1 MAKVTF
7 SKLGLSKNTE
17 VKEIEWNGQKIEIKQ
32 YLPIED
38 KINLVGKIL
47 NNAVDDNGYY
57 NPIRLNIYQTVE
69 SILVYTNISV
79 TEKQKE
85 DVLKLYDCFV
95 STGLEKAIKEDG
107 NLKDEWLQIDL
118 WIVEA
123 IDNIYDYRNSAAGI
137 MEAISRDYSDLEL
150 DADKI
155 KGDIANPDNLT
166 LLKDVLTKL
175 G

>member
-17 VKEIEWNGQKIEIKQ
+17 IKEIEWNGQKIEIKQ
-32 YLPIED
+32 YLPIEE
-38 KINLVGKIL
+38 KIDLIGKVL
-47 NNAVDDNGYY
+47 NESVDDNGYY
-57 NPIRLNIYQTVE
+57 NPIRLNIYTNME
-69 SILVYTNISV
+69 IIMAYTNISF

-85 DVLKLYDCFV
+85 DILKLYDLFYGCELVDKIFE
-95 STGLEKAIKEDG
+95 TIPEDEIS
-107 NLKDEWLQIDL
+107 DITDWTY
-118 WIVEA
+118 EA
-123 IDNIYDYRNSAAGI
+123 INNIYDYRNSAAGI
-137 MEAISRDYSDLEL
+137 MEAIGRDYSDLEL

-155 KGDIANPDNLT
+155 KGDIANPENLT

>member
-17 VKEIEWNGQKIEIKQ
+17 VKEIEWNGQKIEVKQ

-38 KINLVGKIL
+38 KIDLVGKVL
-47 NNAVDDNGYY
+47 NESVDDNGYY
-57 NPIRLNIYQTVE
+57 NPIRLNIYTNME
-69 SILVYTNISV
+69 IIMAYTNISF

-85 DVLKLYDCFV
+85 DILKLYDLFYGCELVDKIF
-95 STGLEKAIKEDG
+95 EIIPEDEIS
-107 NLKDEWLQIDL
+107 DITDWTY
-118 WIVEA
+118 EA

-137 MEAISRDYSDLEL
+137 MEAVSRDYSNLEL

-155 KGDIANPDNLT
+155 KGDIANPENLT

>member
-17 VKEIEWNGQKIEIKQ
+17 IKEIEWNGQKIEVKQ
-32 YLPIED
+32 YLPIEE
-38 KINLVGKIL
+38 KIDLIGKIL
-47 NNAVDDNGYY
+47 NQSVDDNGYY
-57 NPIRLNIYQTVE
+57 NPIRLFIYTNME
-69 SILVYTNISV
+69 IIMAYTNISF

-85 DVLKLYDCFV
+85 DILKLYDLFNG
-95 STGLEKAIKEDG
+95 TELGNTIFKAIPIPEV
-107 NLKDEWLQIDL
+107 NQITD
-118 WIVEA
+118 WSYEA

-137 MEAISRDYSDLEL
+137 MEAVSRDYSNLEL

-155 KGDIANPDNLT
+155 KGDIANPENLT

>member
-17 VKEIEWNGQKIEIKQ
+17 VKEVEWNDQKIEVKQ
-32 YLPIED
+32 YLPIEE
-38 KINLVGKIL
+38 KINLVGKVL
-47 NNAVDDNGYY
+47 NESVDDNGYY
-57 NPIRLNIYQTVE
+57 NPIRLNIYTNME
-69 SILVYTNISV
+69 IIMAYTNISF

-85 DVLKLYDCFV
+85 DILKLYDLFYGCELVDKIFK
-95 STGLEKAIKEDG
+95 TIPEDEIS
-107 NLKDEWLQIDL
+107 DITDWTY
-118 WIVEA
+118 EA
-123 IDNIYDYRNSAAGI
+123 IDNVYDYRNSAAGI

-155 KGDIANPDNLT
+155 KGDIANPENLT

>member
-17 VKEIEWNGQKIEIKQ
+17 VKEIEWNGQKIEVKQ

-38 KINLVGKIL
+38 KIDLIGKVL
-47 NNAVDDNGYY
+47 NESVDDNGYY
-57 NPIRLNIYQTVE
+57 NPIRLYIYTNME
-69 SILVYTNISV
+69 ILMAYTNISF

-85 DVLKLYDCFV
+85 DILKLYDLFNGTELGDIIYKSIPIPEV
-95 STGLEKAIKEDG
+95 Q
-107 NLKDEWLQIDL
+107 QISD
-118 WIVEA
+118 WSYEA

-137 MEAISRDYSDLEL
+137 MEAVGRDYSDLEL

-155 KGDIANPDNLT
+155 KNDMANPENIT

>member
-17 VKEIEWNGQKIEIKQ
+17 VKEIEWNGQKIEAKQ
-32 YLPIED
+32 YLPIEE
-38 KINLVGKIL
+38 KIDLVSKIL
-47 NNAVDDNGYY
+47 NESVDNNGYY
-57 NPIRLNIYQTVE
+57 NPIRLNIYTNME
-69 SILVYTNISV
+69 IIMTYTNISF

-85 DVLKLYDCFV
+85 DILKLYDLFYGCELVDKIFEIIPEDEV
-95 STGLEKAIKEDG
+95 SDITD
-107 NLKDEWLQIDL
+107 WTY
-118 WIVEA
+118 EA

-137 MEAISRDYSDLEL
+137 MEAIGKDYSNLEL

-155 KGDIANPDNLT
+155 KGDIANPENLT

>member
-17 VKEIEWNGQKIEIKQ
+17 IKEIEWNGQKIEVKQ
-32 YLPIED
+32 YLPIEE
-38 KINLVGKIL
+38 KIDIVGKIL
-47 NNAVDDNGYY
+47 NQSVDDNGFY
-57 NPIRLNIYQTVE
+57 NPIRLHIYTNME
-69 SILVYTNISV
+69 ILMAYTNITF

-85 DVLKLYDCFV
+85 DILKLYDLFNGTKLIEKIFEAIPGDEV
-95 STGLEKAIKEDG
+95 SEISG
-107 NLKDEWLQIDL
+107 WSY
-118 WIVEA
+118 EA
-123 IDNIYDYRNSAAGI
+123 IDNIYTYRNSAAGI
-137 MEAISRDYSDLEL
+137 MESVGRDYSDLEL

-155 KGDIANPDNLT
+155 KGDIANPENLT

>member
-32 YLPIED
+32 YLPIEE
-38 KINLVGKIL
+38 KIDLIGKIL
-47 NNAVDDNGYY
+47 NESVDDNGYY
-57 NPIRLNIYQTVE
+57 NPIRLNIYTNME
-69 SILVYTNISV
+69 IIMAYTNISF

-85 DVLKLYDCFV
+85 DILKLYDLFYGCELVDKIFETV
-95 STGLEKAIKEDG
+95 PEDEIS
-107 NLKDEWLQIDL
+107 DITDWTY
-118 WIVEA
+118 EA
-123 IDNIYDYRNSAAGI
+123 IDNIYSYRNSAAGI
-137 MEAISRDYSDLEL
+137 MEAIGKDYSDLEL

-155 KGDIANPDNLT
+155 KGDIANPENLT